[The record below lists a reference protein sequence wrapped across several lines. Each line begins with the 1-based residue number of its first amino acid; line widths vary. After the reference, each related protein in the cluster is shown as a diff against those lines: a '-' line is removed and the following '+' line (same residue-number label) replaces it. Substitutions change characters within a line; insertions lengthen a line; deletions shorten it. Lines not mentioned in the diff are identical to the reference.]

1 MITKLKYGKIAI
13 VVFITILIWVFADL
27 ALDKKLPISNAV
39 ISVVKS
45 NPKLWVSFDD
55 ASSVSIEEMV
65 LKGPLRK
72 INEMR
77 KKLEEEE
84 GLKIDFDAA
93 KEKMNEPGTYPLPLL
108 PFLQKAAEIN
118 DLGLKVEKCK
128 PEMVS
133 VKVVGLVSR
142 RLDVKCVDEDQN
154 PIGEATVKPGQ
165 VEMLVPENWGAEKRI
180 AEVLL
185 TPREIEQASFS
196 AIDETPYVKLAA
208 GQIREASESV
218 EITMPPEPDRL
229 GDCTIKA
236 PTLSIA
242 LGPTLQGKY
251 YVEVTNLADVLL
263 PIAIMA
269 TPEAER
275 AYRLQPFPQMT
286 LYILDSDKDTK
297 EEQLKREVVYNFP
310 EESVRQGE
318 IKLNQQQKPPATA
331 RFKLT
336 PVSSAETPK
345 SMEN

>member
-128 PEMVS
+128 PETVS

-185 TPREIEQASFS
+185 TPREIEHARVS
-196 AIDETPYVKLAA
+196 AIEKLPYIRLTAS
-208 GQIREASESV
+208 QIREAPKPV
-218 EITMPPEPDRL
+218 EITMPLEPDRL
-229 GDCTIKA
+229 GECTITIA
-236 PTLSIA
+236 TLNVSLSPIS
-242 LGPTLQGKY
+242 PILQGKY
-251 YVEVTNLADVLL
+251 TVEVTNLHELG
-263 PIAIMA
+263 PIYIKA

-275 AYRLQPFPQMT
+275 AYKLQPFPRMT
-286 LYILDSDKDTK
+286 LYILDGDENTTEK
-297 EEQLKREVVYNFP
+297 LKREVVYNFP
-310 EESVRQGE
+310 EKFLRKGE
-318 IKLNQQQKPPATA
+318 IELNQKPAVA
-331 RFKLT
+331 QFILT

-345 SMEN
+345 STED